1 MYELIFLLSDPAFG
15 SLHILHETLKSA
27 AEEERSSAQR
37 PRLRIDD
44 AMVRV
49 RFGAFQVRLRL
60 MPAKAAMTSS
70 ETAPAAAEERAADRA
85 QAHVED
91 RAEAPPDAA
100 SIPAPAPS
108 APPRPE
114 LSRRGLRFEMRSDAD
129 PQRQHLDDVL
139 WVVTTVASIP
149 GVIVVDQRVGRRS

>member
-15 SLHILHETLKSA
+15 SLLVLHETLKAA
-27 AEEERSSAQR
+27 AEQERSSGHR
-37 PRLRIDD
+37 PRLRVDD

-60 MPAKAAMTSS
+60 MPAQPTATPATPDLSAATSES
-70 ETAPAAAEERAADRA
+70 SVATQAAAAPLPMVAAAPPSAPAT
-85 QAHVED
+85 
-91 RAEAPPDAA
+91 
-100 SIPAPAPS
+100 
-108 APPRPE
+108 PPRPE

-139 WVVTTVASIP
+139 WVVTTVAGIP
-149 GVIVVDQRVGRRS
+149 GVIVVDQRVGRRF